1 MARTYNLWFPQC
13 APAWQSLRSPSRRPV
28 CVVREVYVGFR
39 NGDIESPSLGLA
51 SLVTSLG
58 DERLDHQE
66 AQADRSCDLARARGH
81 AQHVGPRALHIIAH

>member
-1 MARTYNLWFPQC
+1 M
-13 APAWQSLRSPSRRPV
+13 
-28 CVVREVYVGFR
+28 GFR

-58 DERLDHQE
+58 GERLDHQE

-81 AQHVGPRALHIIAH
+81 VQHVGPRAPHVVAH